1 MKYKEVIEY
10 IITTFALIFLYKS
23 EIQQKLSTL
32 IAAESLGHGY
42 HDEWLF
48 KNLTLGIN
56 AGQRVALVGIN
67 GAGKSTLLKLLAERF
82 PPLEGKIVK
91 NKAIKIGFLD
101 QEPQFN
107 EGYSIS
113 DHIFSLENKQQQLIK
128 EYEEL
133 IENPNPDEKTLNR
146 LYEELSE
153 HNAWEYEHEIKTI
166 LNRMGITH
174 LQQKIATLSGGQRK
188 RLALAKLL
196 IEDPEILVLDEP
208 TNHLDIDTIE
218 WLEKLLTTG
227 QKTILLVTHDRYFLD
242 NVCNTI
248 VELDGGKIFNYNGN
262 YAYFLE
268 KKAERE
274 ATDATVLHKN
284 QQLLKKELEWMRR
297 MPQARATKSNAR
309 INAFYD
315 LEEKTKKKSDNQ
327 TINLQM
333 KMSRQGGKIIELD
346 HVAKSF
352 DERSIINDFSYTFKK
367 GDRIGL
373 AGKNGTG
380 KSTLLNIITN
390 NLKPDSGKVDIGD
403 TTVFGY
409 YRQGGLTF
417 DPKER
422 VIDVVKSDA
431 EYIKM
436 ADGSVI
442 TASAL
447 LTLFLFPPKKQH
459 GMVEKLSGGEKKRLN
474 LMKVLMQNP
483 NFLILDEPTNDLDID
498 TLNVLEEFLENFPGI
513 LMLVSHDRYLLDKM
527 SDQLFIMEGEGV
539 VRIYNGN
546 YSEYRLSLEQ
556 PKIKEVKKTITP
568 IPEASPIK
576 NNTKK
581 LSFKEQKALDEAEK
595 GMTETENKIA
605 SLTEDL
611 LKIDATDYI
620 KIQELTN
627 HIEDLKLKLDNYTMR
642 WLELSE

>member
-1 MKYKEVIEY
+1 VKYKEVIEY

-91 NKAIKIGFLD
+91 NKATKIGFLD

>member
-1 MKYKEVIEY
+1 M
-10 IITTFALIFLYKS
+10 
-23 EIQQKLSTL
+23 STL
-32 IAAESLGHGY
+32 IAAEGLGHGY

-56 AGQRVALVGIN
+56 SGQRVALVGIN

-91 NKAIKIGFLD
+91 NKAVKIGFLD
-101 QEPQFN
+101 QEPQFT

-133 IENPNPDEKTLNR
+133 IENPDPDEKTLNR

-174 LQQKIATLSGGQRK
+174 LQQKIATLSGGQKK

-248 VELDGGKIFNYNGN
+248 IELDRGKIFNYNGN

-268 KKAERE
+268 KKSERE
-274 ATDATVLHKN
+274 ALDATVLHKN

-297 MPQARATKSNAR
+297 MPQARGTKSNAR

-315 LEEKTKKKSDNQ
+315 LEEKSKKKSDNQ
-327 TINLQM
+327 SINLQM
-333 KMSRQGGKIIELD
+333 KMSRQGGKIIEVE
-346 HVAKSF
+346 HIAKSF
-352 DERSIINDFSYTFKK
+352 DDRSIINDFSYTFKK

-380 KSTLLNIITN
+380 KSTLLNIITSQ
-390 NLKPDSGKVDIGD
+390 LAPDAGKVDTGE

-409 YRQGGLTF
+409 YKQGGLTF

-422 VIDVVKSDA
+422 VIDIVKSDA

-539 VRIYNGN
+539 VKIYNGN
-546 YSEYRLSLEQ
+546 YSEYRLSLDQ
-556 PKIKEVKKTITP
+556 PKVKGETKKVIVPIAESTP
-568 IPEASPIK
+568 IKAV
-576 NNTKK
+576 KK
-581 LSFKEQKALDEAEK
+581 LSFKEQKELDDSEKAMNEAEH
-595 GMTETENKIA
+595 KIA
-605 SLTEDL
+605 ELTKML
-611 LKIDATDYI
+611 NNIDSSDYV
-620 KIQELTN
+620 KIQEISSE
-627 HIEDLKLKLDNYTMR
+627 IETLKIKLDDLTLR

>member
-1 MKYKEVIEY
+1 M
-10 IITTFALIFLYKS
+10 
-23 EIQQKLSTL
+23 STL
-32 IAAESLGHGY
+32 IAAEGLGHGY

-56 AGQRVALVGIN
+56 SGQRVALVGIN

-91 NKAIKIGFLD
+91 NKSVKIGFLD
-101 QEPQFN
+101 QEPQFT
-107 EGYSIS
+107 EGFSIS

-174 LQQKIATLSGGQRK
+174 LQQKISTLSGGQKK

-248 VELDGGKIFNYNGN
+248 VELDRGKIFNYNGN

-274 ATDATVLHKN
+274 ALDATVLHKN

-297 MPQARATKSNAR
+297 MPQARATKSQAR
-309 INAFYD
+309 IDAFYE
-315 LEEKTKKKSDNQ
+315 LEEKTKKKTDNQ
-327 TINLQM
+327 NVTLKM
-333 KMSRQGGKIIELD
+333 KMSRQGGKIIELE
-346 HVAKSF
+346 HIKQSF
-352 DERSIINDFSYTFKK
+352 DGRPIINDFSYTFKK

-380 KSTLLNIITN
+380 KSTLLNIITS
-390 NLKPDSGKVDIGD
+390 NLKPEGGKVDTGE

-409 YRQGGLTF
+409 YKQGGLTF

-422 VIDVVKSDA
+422 VIDIVKSDA

-539 VRIYNGN
+539 VKIYNGN

-556 PKIKEVKKTITP
+556 PKAKAETKKAPEPVVEQTPVK
-568 IPEASPIK
+568 A
-576 NNTKK
+576 TKK
-581 LSFKEQKALDEAEK
+581 LSFKEQKELEDSEK
-595 GMTETENKIA
+595 GMEEMENKIA
-605 SLTEDL
+605 ELTQTL
-611 LKIDATDYI
+611 NSINASDYI
-620 KIQELTN
+620 KIQEVSAE
-627 HIEDLKLKLDNYTMR
+627 IEKLQAKLDDYTMR